1 MRTFIWITTIF
12 AFFYSIITFF
22 MGDILLGFINL
33 SFAFT
38 GLDIFYFIKPTSE
51 KKKDEEIKFN

>member
-1 MRTFIWITTIF
+1 
-12 AFFYSIITFF
+12 

-38 GLDIFYFIKPTSE
+38 GLDIFYFIKPPSE
-51 KKKDEEIKFN
+51 KGKDEEIKFN